1 MTRDGD
7 TRGATA
13 ALPPSCATVPG
24 LVRAHPQGTGFAAA
38 PQDPQLLSSSQYP
51 KSCLQQH
58 QGSFP
63 SQTCQQQELSRK
75 PQPP

>member
-13 ALPPSCATVPG
+13 ALPPSCATAPG

-38 PQDPQLLSSSQYP
+38 PQDPQLLSSSQHP

-63 SQTCQQQELSRK
+63 SQTCQEQELSRK